1 MSPMHAVQNGWHVYP
16 LKQWLKINRPLDNCT
31 LYLGNLDSDAT
42 KTSLRQLTELGHD
55 HAVSRTAVGDCWR
68 VTLKRTVKR
77 RIVVM
82 LTLDDS
88 KQLQAVIV
96 LLSSSL
102 SSKCTKTCAYGIFY

>member
-1 MSPMHAVQNGWHVYP
+1 V
-16 LKQWLKINRPLDNCT
+16 
-31 LYLGNLDSDAT
+31 T
-42 KTSLRQLTELGHD
+42 KLGHNR
-55 HAVSRTAVGDCWR
+55 AVSRTTVGDRWR

-102 SSKCTKTCAYGIFY
+102 SSKCTKTCAYGIIYCVYQTHLLYGARKRVICAFGFLFIEIV